1 VVTLDTNVVVRLL
14 VGDDPAQ
21 TPIAERAF
29 LEHTR
34 GDGVFVPIVV
44 LVETSWVL
52 ARGYQLSRA
61 IVHERLDRLA
71 RTQGVTLESPGV
83 VLEALVDHANG
94 TADFADYVL
103 RASASSAGALP
114 VLTFDRKLARE
125 EDVELLRAAGRHRG

>member
-21 TPIAERAF
+21 TRIAEHTL

-44 LVETSWVL
+44 LVETAWVL
-52 ARGYQLSRA
+52 AQGYKLSRT

-71 RTQGVTLESPGV
+71 RTRGVTLENPGV
-83 VLEALVDHANG
+83 MLEALIDY
-94 TADFADYVL
+94 ADGAADLADYVI

-125 EDVELLRAAGRHRG
+125 EDVELL

>member
-1 VVTLDTNVVVRLL
+1 MVTLDTNVVVRLL

-21 TPIAERAF
+21 TKIAERTF
-29 LEHTR
+29 LEHAG

-44 LVETSWVL
+44 LVETAWVL
-52 ARGYQLSRA
+52 ARGYELSRE

-71 RTQGVTLESPGV
+71 RTRGVTLENPGV

-94 TADFADYVL
+94 KAEFADYVV

-125 EDVELLRAAGRHRG
+125 EDVELL